1 MNLITNAGEAN
12 LPGVPGSITIRTREE
27 ILTETFTG
35 TDKSALH
42 LAPGPY
48 ATLEV
53 KDTGT
58 GMPAEVLARVFE
70 PFFTTKFIG
79 RGLGLAAAMGIIRSH
94 GGGIKVE
101 SEPGEGSSF
110 KVFLPAINMPGSV
123 KFG

>member
-27 ILTETFTG
+27 EVTETSIL
-35 TDKSALH
+35 TDKSVLH
-42 LAPGPY
+42 LTPGPY

-53 KDTGT
+53 EDTGT
-58 GMPAEVLARVFE
+58 GMPPDVMVRIFE

-79 RGLGLAAAMGIIRSH
+79 RGLGLAAVMGIIRGH

-101 SEPGEGSSF
+101 SEPGHGSSF
-110 KVFLPAINMPGSV
+110 KLFLPVIDKVNSIPNG
-123 KFG
+123 